1 MEISAVA
8 LGAGL
13 AVGLAGAGVAMGQWA
28 LAGTSIEMMGKS
40 PRMANTLM
48 VYTILGVALVESA
61 VIYGLVIAFQIL
73 GAAGAATEANVI
85 WAGLAIGLAGF
96 GAGYGEG
103 KIVSAALIALNRN
116 PEMKNK
122 ILSFMVM
129 FIALAETSAIYGLII
144 AFKLLNG

>member
-13 AVGLAGAGVAMGQWA
+13 AVGLAGAGVAIGQGR
-28 LAGTSIEMMGKS
+28 LAGTSIEMMGRNPKQ
-40 PRMANTLM
+40 ANMFM
-48 VYTILGVALVESA
+48 VYTILWVALVESA

-73 GAAGAATEANVI
+73 ATSGASEASVI
-85 WAGLAIGLAGF
+85 GAGLAIWLAGF

-103 KIVSAALIALNRN
+103 YIISAALIALNRN

-122 ILSFMVM
+122 ILQFMVL
-129 FIALAETSAIYGLII
+129 FIALAETSAIYGLVI